1 MAADA
6 GLVMDV
12 LAPNVDER
20 EFDPIARVG
29 GAKVLAGS
37 LALAKAESVRVR
49 LNEFGGADELE
60 GAGTG
65 GQAHAGAV
73 IVAADQVGERR
84 VDDGATTLLSKP
96 ASAEEARSMLLAH
109 SNATVVL
116 TNGLVAMDARSG
128 RWAGCFDIHH
138 IEMGEISPDQAA
150 EYVEQCAPLDCV
162 GAYRIEDGQ
171 QFPQWNFVTGMRGD
185 SGLDGIM
192 GLPIETLRS
201 LLAQLSM

>member
-12 LAPNVDER
+12 LAPDVDER
-20 EFDPIARVG
+20 EFDPIARLG
-29 GAKVLAGS
+29 GARVLAGS

-49 LNEFGGADELE
+49 LDNLAAGHEFGA
-60 GAGTG
+60 AGTG
-65 GQAHAGAV
+65 GQADGGAV

-84 VDDGATTLLSKP
+84 TDGGTTTLLSKP
-96 ASAEEARSMLLAH
+96 ASAEDARSMLVAH

-128 RWAGCFDIHH
+128 RWAGCFDIHY
-138 IEMGEISPDQAA
+138 IAMGEISPDRAA

-171 QFPQWNFVTGMRGD
+171 RFPQWNFVTGMRGE

-192 GLPIETLRS
+192 GLPIEPLRN
-201 LLAQLSM
+201 LLAMLSV